1 MRDEAEVLEGAHVP
15 VEKGHLILA
24 RIEPGEVAPRVHQ
37 PQDEHPRLA
46 PLGAHVDEHLEE
58 VDLAEVAGLVHERDE
73 HLLPPALPLRDHFPH
88 HAVADDMAL
97 RQEQLVQARRGQS
110 LLAACPAR
118 RLREQLLE
126 ARPDALLDRT
136 RALDRR
142 PHARRGALD
151 VAPDRVA
158 RHAQLS
164 RRPSNGDFLN
174 EHLVP
179 NHIGLIHPQH
189 PPAEKP
195 VPMTGNFSASAGWI
209 SFRPPNGSLSRRR
222 HHQISWAG
230 KVGSP
235 AHVATPSTPSGRRTR
250 RTSASAL
257 AGSGSRNSTKAMTT
271 ASKLA
276 GRNPRRAA
284 SIAAT
289 GTDFGARAS
298 ITAAISIP
306 KSDARGAARAMSG
319 SRAPTP
325 VPTSRMR

>member
-46 PLGAHVDEHLEE
+46 PLGAHIDEHLEE
-58 VDLAEVAGLVHERDE
+58 VDLAEVAGFVHERADPP
-73 HLLPPALPLRDHFPH
+73 LPPALPLRDHLPY
-88 HAVADDMAL
+88 HAVADNVAL

-126 ARPDALLDRT
+126 ARPDALLDQT

-142 PHARRGALD
+142 PHARPGPLD

-164 RRPSNGDFLN
+164 RHPSNGDFLN

-222 HHQISWAG
+222 HQRRY
-230 KVGSP
+230 
-235 AHVATPSTPSGRRTR
+235 SGTW
-250 RTSASAL
+250 
-257 AGSGSRNSTKAMTT
+257 K
-271 ASKLA
+271 
-276 GRNPRRAA
+276 RA
-284 SIAAT
+284 
-289 GTDFGARAS
+289 
-298 ITAAISIP
+298 
-306 KSDARGAARAMSG
+306 AARAGVSN
-319 SRAPTP
+319 SSCPPSCRDRKSTRLNSSHSQISYA
-325 VPTSRMR
+325 V

>member
-46 PLGAHVDEHLEE
+46 PLGAHIDEHLEE

-73 HLLPPALPLRDHFPH
+73 HLLPPALPLRDHLSY
-88 HAVADDMAL
+88 HAVADNVAL
-97 RQEQLVQARRGQS
+97 RQVQLVQARRGQS

-142 PHARRGALD
+142 PHARPGALD

-164 RRPSNGDFLN
+164 RHPTNGDFLN

-179 NHIGLIHPQH
+179 NHMGLIHPQQ

-222 HHQISWAG
+222 HHLLLAAWLRTPRDRAG
-230 KVGSP
+230 TIGFR
-235 AHVATPSTPSGRRTR
+235 SGRSSLTWKSYRFRRAKKTARRTTR
-250 RTSASAL
+250 R
-257 AGSGSRNSTKAMTT
+257 GSGPWRSRST
-271 ASKLA
+271 
-276 GRNPRRAA
+276 RRRRSAAA
-284 SIAAT
+284 SYEA
-289 GTDFGARAS
+289 D
-298 ITAAISIP
+298 
-306 KSDARGAARAMSG
+306 
-319 SRAPTP
+319 
-325 VPTSRMR
+325 

>member
-37 PQDEHPRLA
+37 PQEEHPRLA
-46 PLGAHVDEHLEE
+46 PLGAHIDEHLEE

-73 HLLPPALPLRDHFPH
+73 HLLPPALPLRDHLPY
-88 HAVADDMAL
+88 HAVADDVAL
-97 RQEQLVQARRGQS
+97 RQEQLVQARCGQS

-142 PHARRGALD
+142 PQARPGPLD

-164 RRPSNGDFLN
+164 RHPSNGDFLN

-195 VPMTGNFSASAGWI
+195 IPMTGNFSASAGWI
-209 SFRPPNGSLSRRR
+209 SFRPPKWISFAAPPSHGIPYGIPAQPVPWRSRGLVCYADALSSEQTHR
-222 HHQISWAG
+222 
-230 KVGSP
+230 
-235 AHVATPSTPSGRRTR
+235 
-250 RTSASAL
+250 
-257 AGSGSRNSTKAMTT
+257 
-271 ASKLA
+271 SKRSMHR
-276 GRNPRRAA
+276 GFPKP
-284 SIAAT
+284 
-289 GTDFGARAS
+289 ARAS
-298 ITAAISIP
+298 
-306 KSDARGAARAMSG
+306 R
-319 SRAPTP
+319 
-325 VPTSRMR
+325 